1 MKIKRLTLPII
12 IMAIAVIA
20 SAIICF
26 ILGVDLSASEIM
38 VAIGILVI
46 IAYIIFVKKDKD
58 VVYTVADKV
67 GIILNFVDGLI
78 ILPLFS
84 IVSWLGQAFPIGF
97 DWIYQAFYFVPAIIT
112 LSLAASIAFR
122 RKGFSRLGFF
132 VQFIGPITFFILGI
146 LEYI

>member
-46 IAYIIFVKKDKD
+46 IAYIIFVKRIK
-58 VVYTVADKV
+58 T
-67 GIILNFVDGLI
+67 
-78 ILPLFS
+78 LFIRS
-84 IVSWLGQAFPIGF
+84 QTRSA
-97 DWIYQAFYFVPAIIT
+97 
-112 LSLAASIAFR
+112 
-122 RKGFSRLGFF
+122 
-132 VQFIGPITFFILGI
+132 
-146 LEYI
+146 